1 MKISKN
7 GQLPL
12 LGIMG
17 LREAYLSTHISRDL
31 YCTFFIIWWLL
42 RCFDGKAASPRALAT
57 YGSPPADPRAT
68 LPLLNCLPSLFIVYL
83 LFFPSQCLGTFQN
96 PLTVKHRIA
105 KCKQATVQQSLSSAS
120 VVKVGH
126 ASTRR
131 YKPDPAALGCS
142 AFAGGNFYYLADCYT
157 RIGFAMHVMSIIYS
171 YI

>member
-1 MKISKN
+1 MY
-7 GQLPL
+7 L
-12 LGIMG
+12 LHYMVVAEV
-17 LREAYLSTHISRDL
+17 LRRKSCVS
-31 YCTFFIIWWLL
+31 
-42 RCFDGKAASPRALAT
+42 RALAT
-57 YGSPPADPRAT
+57 YGSPPADPERPSHFLIAS
-68 LPLLNCLPSLFIVYL
+68 PLSSSSIYYSSLHSV
-83 LFFPSQCLGTFQN
+83 LGRFKM
-96 PLTVKHRIA
+96 KHRIA